1 MDLDRPRQT
10 IINALTIDLEDYFMV
25 SAFES
30 VVKRECWH
38 LHESRIERNTRKVLD
53 ILDGADGNTG
63 VKATFFCLGWVGERY
78 PYLIRE
84 IDRRG
89 HEIACHSYDHQL
101 VYRMTPEQ
109 FREDVSISKR
119 ILEDA
124 SGKKVIGYRAPSYSI
139 TQKSL
144 WALDVLGEEGYRY
157 DSSIFPIHHDRY
169 GIPTA
174 PRFSFLVKLNGNGG
188 NETRVP
194 ADFERMPLREPEP
207 GEPCDDC
214 IVEYPISTVKMMGL
228 NIPISGGGY
237 MRLFPYGVIRK
248 GLLQINT
255 GEKQPFVFYL
265 HPWEFDPEQP
275 RMTNISV
282 LSRFRHYVNLDGTA
296 EKLKRL
302 LGDFKFSSM
311 ADVIGIR

>member
-1 MDLDRPRQT
+1 MTKPIT
-10 IINALTIDLEDYFMV
+10 NALTIDLEDYFMV

-30 VVKRECWH
+30 VIKREGWH
-38 LHESRIERNTRKVLD
+38 LQESRIERNTHKVLD

-124 SGKKVIGYRAPSYSI
+124 AGKKVIGYRAPSYSI
-139 TQKSL
+139 TQQSL
-144 WALDVLGEEGYRY
+144 WALDILGEEGYRY

-174 PRFSFLVKLNGNGG
+174 PRFPFLIKLDGNGG
-188 NETRVP
+188 DGTRAP
-194 ADFERMPLREPEP
+194 ADFERMPLWEPEP

-237 MRLFPYGVIRK
+237 MRLLPYGVIRQ
-248 GLLQINT
+248 GLVKINKD
-255 GEKQPFVFYL
+255 ENKPFVFYF
-265 HPWEFDPEQP
+265 HPWEVDPEQP
-275 RMTNISV
+275 HFSDVSM
-282 LSRFRHYVNLDGTA
+282 LSRFRHYNNLKNTQSKI
-296 EKLKRL
+296 ESL
-302 LGDFKFSSM
+302 LLDFNFSTM
-311 ADVIGIR
+311 RQVLFQYIQYN

>member
-1 MDLDRPRQT
+1 MTNPIT
-10 IINALTIDLEDYFMV
+10 NALTIDLEDYFMV

-30 VVKRECWH
+30 VVKREGWH

-63 VKATFFCLGWVGERY
+63 VKATFFCLGWIGERY
-78 PYLIRE
+78 PYLLRE

-101 VYRMTPEQ
+101 VYRMIPEQ

-124 SGKKVIGYRAPSYSI
+124 AGKKVIGYRAPSYSI
-139 TQKSL
+139 TEKSL
-144 WALDVLGEEGYRY
+144 WALEILGEEGYRY

-174 PRFSFLVKLNGNGG
+174 PRFPFLVKLDGNGG
-188 NETRVP
+188 DGTRTPV
-194 ADFERMPLREPEP
+194 DFERMPLWEPKP

-237 MRLFPYGVIRK
+237 MRLLPYGVTRQ
-248 GLLQINT
+248 GLAKINSA
-255 GEKQPFVFYL
+255 ENKPFVFYM
-265 HPWEFDPEQP
+265 HPWEIDPEQP
-275 RMTNISV
+275 RMNR
-282 LSRFRHYVNLDGTA
+282 LSALSKFRHYINLDGTA
-296 EKLKRL
+296 DKLKRL
-302 LGDFKFSSM
+302 LNDFNFSAM
-311 ADVIGIR
+311 KDVIGLG

>member
-10 IINALTIDLEDYFMV
+10 IINALTIDLEDYYMV

-30 VVKRECWH
+30 VVAKEDWQQ
-38 LHESRIERNTRKVLD
+38 HESRIECNTHRVLD
-53 ILDGADGNTG
+53 ILDAANESNGI
-63 VKATFFCLGWVGERY
+63 KATFFCLGWVGERY
-78 PYLIRE
+78 GPLIQE
-84 IDRRG
+84 IARRG
-89 HEIACHSYDHQL
+89 HEIACHGYDHQL
-101 VYRMTPEQ
+101 VYSMTPGQ
-109 FREDVSISKR
+109 FREDILVSKR

-124 SGKKVIGYRAPSYSI
+124 VGNSVIGYRAPSYSI
-139 TQKSL
+139 TEKSL
-144 WALDVLGEEGYRY
+144 WALDILGEEGYRY

-174 PRFSFLVKLNGNGG
+174 PRFPFVVKLDGNGG
-188 NETRVP
+188 NGTRVP
-194 ADFERMPLREPEP
+194 ADFERMPLWEPEP

-237 MRLFPYGVIRK
+237 MRLFPYGVTRQ
-248 GLLQINT
+248 GLAKINSA
-255 GEKQPFVFYL
+255 ENKPFVFYL

-282 LSRFRHYVNLDGTA
+282 LSRFRHYVNLHGTA
-296 EKLKRL
+296 GKLQRL

-311 ADVIGIR
+311 ADVIGLK

>member
-1 MDLDRPRQT
+1 MESFAVTKPIT
-10 IINALTIDLEDYFMV
+10 NALTIDLEDYFMV

-30 VVKRECWH
+30 VVKREGWH

-53 ILDGADGNTG
+53 ILDGAGGNTG

-124 SGKKVIGYRAPSYSI
+124 AGKKVIGYRAPSYSI

-144 WALDVLGEEGYRY
+144 WALDILGEEGYRY

-174 PRFSFLVKLNGNGG
+174 PRFPFLVKLDGNGG
-188 NETRVP
+188 DGTRSP
-194 ADFERMPLREPEP
+194 ADFERMPLWEPEP

-228 NIPISGGGY
+228 NLPVSGGGY
-237 MRLFPYGVIRK
+237 MRLLPYGVTRQ
-248 GLLQINT
+248 GLAKINSA
-255 GEKQPFVFYL
+255 ENKPFVFYM
-265 HPWEFDPEQP
+265 HPWEIDPEQP
-275 RMTNISV
+275 RMNR
-282 LSRFRHYVNLDGTA
+282 LSALSKFRHYINLDGTA
-296 EKLKRL
+296 DKLERL
-302 LGDFKFSSM
+302 LNDFNFSAM
-311 ADVIGIR
+311 KDVIGLG

>member
-1 MDLDRPRQT
+1 MLHPIT
-10 IINALTIDLEDYFMV
+10 NALTIDLEDYYMV

-30 VVKRECWH
+30 VVMKEDWQQ
-38 LHESRIERNTRKVLD
+38 HESRIECNTHRVLD
-53 ILDGADGNTG
+53 ILDAANGNHG

-78 PYLIRE
+78 RHLIRE
-84 IDRRG
+84 IERRG
-89 HEIACHSYDHQL
+89 HEIACHGYDHQL

-109 FREDVSISKR
+109 FREDVLVSKR

-124 SGKKVIGYRAPSYSI
+124 VGKSVIGYRAPSYSI
-139 TQKSL
+139 TEKSL
-144 WALDVLGEEGYRY
+144 WALEILGEEGYRY

-174 PRFSFLVKLNGNGG
+174 PRFPFLVMRNGDGGNG
-188 NETRVP
+188 TPVP
-194 ADFERMPLREPEP
+194 ARLDQMPLCEFNQ
-207 GEPCDDC
+207 GESYEDC
-214 IVEYPISTVKMMGL
+214 IVEYPISTVKVLGC
-228 NIPISGGGY
+228 NIPLSGGGY
-237 MRLFPYGVIRK
+237 MRLFPYGVIRT

-255 GEKQPFVFYL
+255 CEKQPFVFYL

-275 RMTNISV
+275 RMANISV
-282 LSRFRHYVNLDGTA
+282 LSKFRHYVNLDGTA

-311 ADVIGIR
+311 VDVIGIR